1 MSADSQAG
9 DPVTSP
15 SSSSNNAKDGSASA
29 NSPGLVDASS
39 KKRKAGPGA
48 RGVANLT
55 PEQLAKKRANDREAQ
70 RNIRERTKA
79 QIEGLER
86 TIEQLK
92 SRQPYQELQR
102 VIREKEAVEAENADI
117 KRRLTAVL
125 ELIRPMIGNSL
136 DVPDGNI
143 TSQRLALAT
152 GAPTNI
158 LPPVVPR
165 AGVHHEQFMSP
176 PGDPLSASSTAY
188 TMPWQGAANGSPDAQ
203 VPPPFA
209 PRPRSPNGQ
218 PTLLGMA
225 SSIYRITDSEQEA
238 LNLLHLSDGRPG
250 IESRPMNLAPPGSS
264 VLSFPASLGGSPL
277 PGQLPADMS
286 LAAYQRLPYNGP
298 PTCTLDSIVLTFRLD
313 IEKRMKQGQLAVYVL
328 GPNMPDWRYISDPD
342 SPAANQG
349 SVGALSRFFGQVL
362 SNRMFPDLQAPPE
375 KVGSAYLLYTSMYWS
390 FVRDEKSFQRVPE
403 WLRPTDLQLK
413 VAHGPWVDAMFWP
426 AMRDKVL
433 SSQPDYHFDELFV
446 PLTRTV
452 SCNWPHGDDN
462 IFDQVAMRSGQWL
475 LSERFVEH
483 IEKLENWTMGSDFA
497 NQYPQLIGTYPAKGQ
512 N

>member
-15 SSSSNNAKDGSASA
+15 GSSSNNAKDGSASA
-29 NSPGLVDASS
+29 NSPVLTDATN

-117 KRRLTAVL
+117 KRRLASVL
-125 ELIRPMIGNSL
+125 DLIQPIVGNSL
-136 DVPDGNI
+136 DTPDGNI
-143 TSQRLALAT
+143 ASQRLALAT
-152 GAPTNI
+152 GASTNL
-158 LPPVVPR
+158 LPPVIPR
-165 AGVHHEQFMSP
+165 AGFHHEQFMSP
-176 PGDPLSASSTAY
+176 LGEPLSAASTAY
-188 TMPWQGAANGSPDAQ
+188 TMPWQGAAHGSPDAQ
-203 VPPPFA
+203 VPPTFA

-238 LNLLHLSDGRPG
+238 LNLLHLS
-250 IESRPMNLAPPGSS
+250 ESRPGLEARPMSSAPKSS
-264 VLSFPASLGGSPL
+264 SASSFPASLSDSTL
-277 PGQLPADMS
+277 PGQHPADMS
-286 LAAYQRLPYNGP
+286 LPAHQRLPYNGG

-313 IEKRMKQGQLAVYVL
+313 IEKRMKQGQLAVHVL
-328 GPNMPDWRYISDPD
+328 GPDMPDWRYISDPD
-342 SPAANQG
+342 SLAANQG

-390 FVRDEKSFQRVPE
+390 LVRDEKTFKRVPE

-413 VAHGPWVDAMFWP
+413 IAHGPWVDAMFWP

-433 SSQPDYHFDELFV
+433 SSQPDYRFDELFV

-452 SCNWPHGDDN
+452 SCNWPYGDDN
-462 IFDQVAMRSGQWL
+462 IFDPIAMRSGQWL
-475 LSERFVEH
+475 LSERFMEH
-483 IEKLENWTMGSDFA
+483 ISKLENWTMGSDFA
-497 NQYPQLIGTYPAKGQ
+497 NQYPQLIGTYPLKDQ
-512 N
+512 K